1 MSEDHVLSGC
11 FDPAAKTANNTYH
24 LSQRLVSVCQLA
36 TTKAGG
42 SVPIW
47 RYVENQGIWKPDG
60 EDFIRKE
67 VDRVAVEFTSNH
79 LASEVIAS
87 VRAKAYVP
95 DLRLGETVSKI
106 VCENGLLDIETGKLH
121 GKFNPDEYH
130 ITQLP
135 ITYDKNAKCP
145 NFLKFLDEVVSIPD
159 DREAIIEIIG
169 YTLLKVYVY
178 EIIALFVG
186 EGANGKS
193 ILLSVIKLFLGS
205 ENVSSV
211 TPQQL
216 EGSRFS
222 SAQLFGKLACV
233 AGDIPSEP
241 LKYTG
246 ILKMLTGGDLIH
258 AEHKN
263 RDPFD
268 FLNHAK
274 LIFSANQVPE
284 SWDSSQAFYRRFRI
298 IDFPNQFSPN
308 DKNFIP
314 RDQLLELLTSEKEKS
329 GILNLALEGL
339 KRLRS
344 QGQLTG
350 EKTIDEKS
358 MDFIQRSDSSLYF
371 FKRFITRN
379 HLAVDMPKAWLY
391 SLYTKF
397 CDAIDKTPVADSTF
411 AKKIKRY
418 VPYIGEGRPREGDQ
432 RVTVWTGFDFNQ
444 EEYDKEIAG
453 QGGQGGQRSGT
464 MAKSMDDGQ
473 ELLSDE

>member
-1 MSEDHVLSGC
+1 MSDDHVLSGC
-11 FDPAAKTANNTYH
+11 FDPNAKTSSNVYYM
-24 LSQRLVSVCQLA
+24 SKRLVNNCQLV

-42 SVPIW
+42 NIPIW
-47 RYVENQGIWKPDG
+47 RYEDSEGIWRPDG

-67 VDRVAVEFTSNH
+67 VDRVAAEFTSNH
-79 LASEVIAS
+79 LASEVIGS

-95 DLRLGETVSKI
+95 DLKLGETTSTM
-106 VCENGLLDIETGKLH
+106 VCENGLLDLENGNFRK
-121 GKFNPDEYH
+121 KFDPDEYH
-130 ITQLP
+130 IARLP
-135 ITYDKNAKCP
+135 VTYDKKAKCP
-145 NFLKFLDEVVSIPD
+145 NFLKFLDEVVATPD
-159 DREAIIEIIG
+159 DKEAIIEIIG
-169 YTLLKVYVY
+169 YTLFKVYVY

-193 ILLSVIKLFLGS
+193 ILLSVIKQFVGS

-216 EGSRFS
+216 ERSRFS

-284 SWDSSQAFYRRFRI
+284 SWDLSTAFYRRFRI
-298 IDFPNQFSPN
+298 IDFPNEFTPN

-314 RDQLLELLTSEKEKS
+314 RDQLLELLTSEKERS
-329 GILNLALEGL
+329 GILNIALKGL

-350 EKTIDEKS
+350 EKTIYEKT
-358 MDFIQRSDSSLYF
+358 MDFIQRSDSALYF

-379 HLAVDMPKAWLY
+379 HLAADMPKAWFY
-391 SLYTKF
+391 SLYAKF

-418 VPYIGEGRPREGDQ
+418 VPYIGESRPRGGDQ

-444 EEYDKEIAG
+444 DEYDKEIGG
-453 QGGQGGQRSGT
+453 QGGQGGQGSP
-464 MAKSMDDGQ
+464 AIELVKNEGQ
-473 ELLSDE
+473 ELLIDE